1 MNPRDEQIQRE
12 NLQAFEKM
20 LSVREDRNEELQTR
34 RTGYRDLY
42 GNQYLYTTHR
52 QDDGKFHCL
61 IKKKMKSRIH
71 KKYFVFRTVKSISF
85 VKRKTA
91 NAWCLKKCHKAQ
103 ERQRVVLARREEGK
117 TLRKEAKKLI
127 NTKDVVIEKKIKH
140 LLLLVKKAD
149 KRIKANE
156 TRKKSYQKKVKYY
169 NKKLMEVK
177 MAGT

>member
-20 LSVREDRNEELQTR
+20 LSVREDRNEELQSR

-61 IKKKMKSRIH
+61 IKKKMKSH
-71 KKYFVFRTVKSISF
+71 YKNMVYFNQVKSISF

-91 NAWCLKKCHKAQ
+91 NAWCLKKCCKA
-103 ERQRVVLARREEGK
+103 ETRQRVVLARREEAK

-140 LLLLVKKAD
+140 LLSLVKKAD

-177 MAGT
+177 MSGT